1 MDNMVYKVRVM
12 VLDKAGVFPGHY
24 DLKLPVLFYFV
35 DDPADQL
42 GGDHRTGDYVSFVN
56 ADRAVFR
63 DIGDLILHRLKKIY
77 FIIIL
82 ASAGSDEHNA
92 FFRSL
97 RTRSRA
103 RGVSSWAPF

>member
-1 MDNMVYKVRVM
+1 MVEIFV
-12 VLDKAGVFPGHY
+12 Y
-24 DLKLPVLFYFV
+24 DVGAVLFHFV
-35 DDPADQL
+35 DGPADQL

-92 FFRSL
+92 FFRQPPNQIQGAGSQFL
-97 RTRSRA
+97 GSVLKQSPVQITCH
-103 RGVSSWAPF
+103 

>member
-1 MDNMVYKVRVM
+1 MVEIFV
-12 VLDKAGVFPGHY
+12 Y
-24 DLKLPVLFYFV
+24 DVGAVLFHFV
-35 DDPADQL
+35 DGPADQL